1 MIILFFFF
9 ERRNIIN
16 DRPPPLKKYLYCY
29 TYLSKKKYFFL
40 CLFITP
46 LQHIPTWPLLVYK
59 YFMVISSPSPV
70 KLHEICS
77 LQNVTKYFLFL
88 VYYYIIAKFCEMRI
102 IITMGY
108 TVPIFKGAIFQS
120 NKKYTVSLYFIII
133 KVCWNKAKQSNW
145 FRIS

>member
-29 TYLSKKKYFFL
+29 TYLSKKKIFFS
-40 CLFITP
+40 LFIHYP
-46 LQHIPTWPLLVYK
+46 PPTYTYLAP
-59 YFMVISSPSPV
+59 ISVQIFYGYILPPQ
-70 KLHEICS
+70 LHEICS

-88 VYYYIIAKFCEMRI
+88 VYYYINIAKFCEMRI

-133 KVCWNKAKQSNW
+133 KVC
-145 FRIS
+145 